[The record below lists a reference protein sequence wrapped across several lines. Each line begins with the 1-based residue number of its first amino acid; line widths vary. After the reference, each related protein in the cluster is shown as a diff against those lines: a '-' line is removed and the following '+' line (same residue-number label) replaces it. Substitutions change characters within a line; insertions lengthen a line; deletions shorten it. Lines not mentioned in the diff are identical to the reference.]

1 MDGTRWVV
9 RQQVTGVERVM
20 ACAVGRWDAA
30 FMQAHGRA
38 GGRGTLSA
46 CRRWGSVSVAVLVL
60 TTGCGPDTDDP
71 DPVPPP
77 TTTTSDAAEPT
88 PPPTPEP
95 TTPEPAPATIPP
107 IALGQWLPAAPTC
120 RPGEAEVPQPPELQT
135 LLRVCRAADNAT
147 ITFVNTSGTTLGF
160 DTVGWPST
168 SFFGIGETELAQSLL
183 RRNGL
188 LVREANDALWLPASF
203 STRLEDAGRIT
214 EFRVFTDFQDG
225 QRVAQTRAMG
235 RLVSQ
240 IPYGP
245 AATEPA
251 SEQLAGGIRSC
262 LGAEGDTPLEK
273 LLEETE
279 PCQKLVEKLIEDWN
293 EKQEAEVRAGRQPV
307 HTSPV
312 PADDLR
318 LTLAGRSRELD
329 QFVAPLSRIKISVS
343 GRSVRFR

>member
-1 MDGTRWVV
+1 M
-9 RQQVTGVERVM
+9 
-20 ACAVGRWDAA
+20 
-30 FMQAHGRA
+30 
-38 GGRGTLSA
+38 TLSA
-46 CRRWGSVSVAVLVL
+46 RRRLGSVAVAVLVL
-60 TTGCGPDTDDP
+60 TTGCGPNEPDDP
-71 DPVPPP
+71 DPGPAT
-77 TTTTSDAAEPT
+77 TTTTSEATEPTPT

-95 TTPEPAPATIPP
+95 TTPDPAPVTIPP

-120 RPGEAEVPQPPELQT
+120 RTGETEVPQPPDLQT

-160 DTVGWPST
+160 DTVGWPRA

-183 RRNGL
+183 RQSGL
-188 LVREANDALWLPASF
+188 LVREANDALWLPARF

-214 EFRVFTDFQDG
+214 EFRVFTDFQHG

-240 IPYGP
+240 IPYAP
-245 AATEPA
+245 PATESA
-251 SEQLAGGIRSC
+251 SEQLAGGVTSC

-293 EKQEAEVRAGRQPV
+293 EKQEAEVRAGREPA

-318 LTLAGRSRELD
+318 LTLARRSRELD
-329 QFVAPLSRIKISVS
+329 QFVAPLSKIRISVS
-343 GRSVRFR
+343 GRSIRIGG